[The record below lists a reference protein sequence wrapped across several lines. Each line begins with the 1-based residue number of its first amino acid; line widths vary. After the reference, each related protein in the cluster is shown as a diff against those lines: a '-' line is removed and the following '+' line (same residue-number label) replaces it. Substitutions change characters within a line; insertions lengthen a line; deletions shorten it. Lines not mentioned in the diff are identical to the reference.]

1 MNFYRPGV
9 RVCSRTGLVLVP
21 AAGERE
27 FRVAS
32 SSYGALNPPVRGL
45 VGSDVLSWSRHDTY
59 GGRTVYTASTRRCAF
74 DEVLAG
80 FRRRLGT
87 TDSLVKDAAAV
98 GLTVAEFIAA
108 MEQDWAS
115 LGVLYPGHV
124 PAVWR
129 TGRLMFTVTL
139 PTAGWWVALD
149 APESIAAIRS
159 ELGDRL
165 ALLGVT
171 DLDLTVLY
179 GGNRAATVQIADW
192 VRSITVD
199 DDTRPHGIVYRSRHA
214 GGDVHAYWLR
224 AVDAGLPL
232 SSEAVTADVGAS
244 IPVADPDLLATA
256 TRYGLVI
263 H

>member
-32 SSYGALNPPVRGL
+32 SSYGALNPPVRDPM
-45 VGSDVLSWSRHDTY
+45 GSAVLSWSRHDTY
-59 GGRTVYTASTRRCAF
+59 GGRTVYTASTRGCAF

-129 TGRLMFTVTL
+129 TG
-139 PTAGWWVALD
+139 G
-149 APESIAAIRS
+149 
-159 ELGDRL
+159 
-165 ALLGVT
+165 
-171 DLDLTVLY
+171 
-179 GGNRAATVQIADW
+179 
-192 VRSITVD
+192 
-199 DDTRPHGIVYRSRHA
+199 
-214 GGDVHAYWLR
+214 
-224 AVDAGLPL
+224 
-232 SSEAVTADVGAS
+232 
-244 IPVADPDLLATA
+244 
-256 TRYGLVI
+256 
-263 H
+263 